1 MTSTLVLVI
10 VGLSA
15 LAGAQFSY
23 REDRASSLLLGQNPC
38 VSKQTCSECMQTPTC
53 AWCMQADYL
62 SADGSPLPR
71 CNQEEFFNNAIKKES
86 RSQCAQKYVVNANNI
101 YTILQ
106 NVELR
111 KSSSYQEAV
120 QVKPQHV
127 QLSMRVNEAYN
138 MDFFYE
144 QAIDYP
150 VDLYYL
156 MDLSKSMEDDKEKLS
171 ALGDMLAEAM
181 QRLTSNFKLGFGSF
195 VDKVVMPYVSTVPRK
210 LEEPCDGCAAPYGY
224 KHHMRLSTDT
234 STFAGEVKRAQVSGN
249 LDAPEGGFDA
259 IMQAVVCKN
268 EIGWRD
274 KSRRL
279 LVFSTD
285 AGFHYAGDGKLGG
298 IVTPN
303 DGLCHMDSK
312 GVYTHSTLQ
321 DYPSVSQI
329 NHKVKENSV
338 NLIFAVTDEQL
349 HIYKLL
355 AEAVEGSSAGRLSN
369 DSSNVVELV
378 QAQYEA
384 ITSTIEMKDNAT
396 GNVRVS
402 YFSSCL
408 SDGPP
413 RQTNKCSG
421 LKVGTRVMFTAKIEV
436 VKCPK
441 DPREWKQTFQIYPVG
456 INESVI
462 VDLEM
467 ICQCN
472 CEIPGNFGYEENSP
486 LCNGVGTY
494 KCGICECP
502 PDFFGRKCEC
512 SAENLSFSG
521 DLEAG
526 CRPDN
531 TTSTLCNNRGD
542 CICGKCEC
550 YPREN
555 VEEVVSGEYCEC
567 DNFSCDRYNGELCS
581 GEDHGECICGNCK
594 CKSEWDVEGYTACE
608 CQASNNTCITPYGE
622 HIGKLCSGH
631 GECECGECKC
641 EETEEGQYSGKY
653 CEDCPTCPG
662 KCEELKACV
671 QCQVFNSGELFE
683 QVDENGVDKCSLCPF
698 KPEIVEK
705 AEEEVKNDER
715 LCTFIDDDDCRFTFV
730 YGYKND
736 TGELQVWVQETK
748 ECPVVV
754 DIMGIVLGVIGAI
767 VAIGLAL
774 ILMWKV
780 FTSIHD
786 RREFAKFEKERM
798 LAKWDTGENPI
809 FKQATSTFKNP
820 TYAGK

>member
-1 MTSTLVLVI
+1 M
-10 VGLSA
+10 G
-15 LAGAQFSY
+15 
-23 REDRASSLLLGQNPC
+23 
-38 VSKQTCSECMQTPTC
+38 
-53 AWCMQADYL
+53 
-62 SADGSPLPR
+62 
-71 CNQEEFFNNAIKKES
+71 
-86 RSQCAQKYVVNANNI
+86 
-101 YTILQ
+101 
-106 NVELR
+106 
-111 KSSSYQEAV
+111 
-120 QVKPQHV
+120 
-127 QLSMRVNEAYN
+127 
-138 MDFFYE
+138 
-144 QAIDYP
+144 
-150 VDLYYL
+150 
-156 MDLSKSMEDDKEKLS
+156 
-171 ALGDMLAEAM
+171 
-181 QRLTSNFKLGFGSF
+181 
-195 VDKVVMPYVSTVPRK
+195 
-210 LEEPCDGCAAPYGY
+210 
-224 KHHMRLSTDT
+224 
-234 STFAGEVKRAQVSGN
+234 
-249 LDAPEGGFDA
+249 
-259 IMQAVVCKN
+259 
-268 EIGWRD
+268 
-274 KSRRL
+274 
-279 LVFSTD
+279 
-285 AGFHYAGDGKLGG
+285 
-298 IVTPN
+298 
-303 DGLCHMDSK
+303 
-312 GVYTHSTLQ
+312 
-321 DYPSVSQI
+321 
-329 NHKVKENSV
+329 
-338 NLIFAVTDEQL
+338 
-349 HIYKLL
+349 
-355 AEAVEGSSAGRLSN
+355 
-369 DSSNVVELV
+369 
-378 QAQYEA
+378 
-384 ITSTIEMKDNAT
+384 IEMKDNAT

-705 AEEEVKNDER
+705 GEEEVKNDER

-730 YGYKND
+730 YG
-736 TGELQVWVQETK
+736 VWYAAVTQSFFS
-748 ECPVVV
+748 
-754 DIMGIVLGVIGAI
+754 LGVGFGALTTYSSYNKFHHNSYKDALI
-767 VAIGLAL
+767 ISFADTFTSVLAGTVIFAILGHLSYELDLPVKYVVKSGAGLAFVSYPEVISKFNIAPQVFSVLFFLMLITLGFGSATGLISNVITVICDAFPGWQRCYVTAAISLAGLLVGLVYVTPGGQPLLELVDYYGGSLLVLTLALLEIIAIAWVYGASNVIKDPNMMLRTELGYYWKICWAVVIPTSLSL
-774 ILMWKV
+774 ILAYAIYDYKPVSYDKIPLPLAAQIAGWVMTGLGVAMVPV
-780 FTSIHD
+780 FLILRACQNRDSSTSI
-786 RREFAKFEKERM
+786 F
-798 LAKWDTGENPI
+798 
-809 FKQATSTFKNP
+809 SSS
-820 TYAGK
+820 